1 MQFKFV
7 IYSTA
12 VFKAKLQ
19 KWNVYINDEP
29 TPSVEIDSKTQFQ
42 ANADSATGITY
53 VDPGHIEPTNYSS
66 SGTYITKASSI
77 TKDIEADLDISK
89 ILHSIHQGTV
99 HFDGSSGN
107 MTQRIYHNKHISPD
121 RYNVILNELGSQFWK
136 SSFDPGT
143 DYMRQIDV
151 SQDEDYFDVS
161 FYAEEGTVSTN
172 LGSKGMQSNATWY
185 ALATVSGCTKIE
197 FDVYHW
203 GGLYIFKEHV
213 SHVFSSPYSGDV
225 AYRYYNGTLY
235 LSWDGD
241 TTTEYEIEGLI
252 GLVSVKD
259 IISWSSGTK
268 YPLAGTFRYEIQ
280 LWK

>member
-7 IYSTA
+7 LHSDGSL
-12 VFKAKLQ
+12 KSKLE
-19 KWNVYINDEP
+19 KWNVFINDEP
-29 TPSVEIDSKTQFQ
+29 TPSVEIDSKAQWQ

-77 TKDIEADLDISK
+77 TKNIEADLDISK

-136 SSFDPGT
+136 SSFDPDT

-161 FYAEEGTVSTN
+161 FYAEEGTVSAN
-172 LGSKGMQSNATWY
+172 LGSKGMQSSATWY

-203 GGLYIFKEHV
+203 GGLYVFKEHV

-225 AYRYYNGTLY
+225 AYRYYNGTLS
-235 LSWDGD
+235 LSWNGD
-241 TTTEYEIEGLI
+241 TTAEYEIEGLT

-259 IISWSSGTK
+259 IISWSSGAK